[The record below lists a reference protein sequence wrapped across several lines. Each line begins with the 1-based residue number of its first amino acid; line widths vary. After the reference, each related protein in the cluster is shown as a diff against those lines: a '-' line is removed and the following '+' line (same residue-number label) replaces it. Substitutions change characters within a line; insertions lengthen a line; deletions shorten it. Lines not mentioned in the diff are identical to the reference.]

1 MEKNTAIS
9 DLSCTRLCLEE
20 LTVTTSRRNYRVSMS
35 SSDSRSFFFSPRK
48 KKKLT
53 PSRLTANYSLTAFS
67 MAADAHRSMLSGMF
81 SFMKK
86 TSRVRHNP
94 ESEGIYL
101 SDLNADELD
110 PEVAA
115 LYFPSSHRGPTVVK
129 GIW

>member
-1 MEKNTAIS
+1 
-9 DLSCTRLCLEE
+9 
-20 LTVTTSRRNYRVSMS
+20 
-35 SSDSRSFFFSPRK
+35 
-48 KKKLT
+48 
-53 PSRLTANYSLTAFS
+53 
-67 MAADAHRSMLSGMF
+67 MLGGMF

-115 LYFPSSHRGPTVVK
+115 LYFPSSHRNPGGNATK
-129 GIW
+129 GINFAIALEFQENQILLLTLTQLCLPRHYTTANPIRQSLFFPFLLLLLLLLLFI

>member
-1 MEKNTAIS
+1 
-9 DLSCTRLCLEE
+9 
-20 LTVTTSRRNYRVSMS
+20 
-35 SSDSRSFFFSPRK
+35 
-48 KKKLT
+48 
-53 PSRLTANYSLTAFS
+53 
-67 MAADAHRSMLSGMF
+67 MLSGMF

-129 GIW
+129 GIAHVLLSRFLCLFLLFLSQAYFVFSFSRF

>member
-1 MEKNTAIS
+1 MVAEAQ
-9 DLSCTRLCLEE
+9 
-20 LTVTTSRRNYRVSMS
+20 
-35 SSDSRSFFFSPRK
+35 
-48 KKKLT
+48 
-53 PSRLTANYSLTAFS
+53 
-67 MAADAHRSMLSGMF
+67 RSMLSGMF

-115 LYFPSSHRGPTVVK
+115 LYFPSSHRGTTVAK
-129 GIW
+129 GIPFIAYTLHYYVLLSFFYCLFIIFFFYFNYIHRNSLHNLLTCGDS

>member
-1 MEKNTAIS
+1 
-9 DLSCTRLCLEE
+9 
-20 LTVTTSRRNYRVSMS
+20 
-35 SSDSRSFFFSPRK
+35 
-48 KKKLT
+48 
-53 PSRLTANYSLTAFS
+53 
-67 MAADAHRSMLSGMF
+67 MAEDAQRSMLSGMF

-115 LYFPSSHRGPTVVK
+115 LYFPSSHRNSTVIK
-129 GIW
+129 GILVNSLLLWHVKLNACN

>member
-1 MEKNTAIS
+1 
-9 DLSCTRLCLEE
+9 
-20 LTVTTSRRNYRVSMS
+20 
-35 SSDSRSFFFSPRK
+35 
-48 KKKLT
+48 
-53 PSRLTANYSLTAFS
+53 
-67 MAADAHRSMLSGMF
+67 MAAEAHRSMLSGMF

-115 LYFPSSHRGPTVVK
+115 LYFPTSHRGPIAK
-129 GIW
+129 GKNLLPPVPPPLSIAETESLGMLHAHTLLTLFMFFSLE

>member
-1 MEKNTAIS
+1 MTE
-9 DLSCTRLCLEE
+9 
-20 LTVTTSRRNYRVSMS
+20 
-35 SSDSRSFFFSPRK
+35 
-48 KKKLT
+48 
-53 PSRLTANYSLTAFS
+53 
-67 MAADAHRSMLSGMF
+67 DAQRSMLSGMF

-129 GIW
+129 GIQRIRFCFCTLNACNRD

>member
-1 MEKNTAIS
+1 
-9 DLSCTRLCLEE
+9 
-20 LTVTTSRRNYRVSMS
+20 
-35 SSDSRSFFFSPRK
+35 
-48 KKKLT
+48 
-53 PSRLTANYSLTAFS
+53 
-67 MAADAHRSMLSGMF
+67 MLGGMF

-115 LYFPSSHRGPTVVK
+115 LYFPSSHRGPGGNVAK
-129 GIW
+129 GISFPHRFERAFFFSSYLSAKPLRHHSQGLCIVLLIIIYLSERASATMS

>member
-1 MEKNTAIS
+1 
-9 DLSCTRLCLEE
+9 
-20 LTVTTSRRNYRVSMS
+20 
-35 SSDSRSFFFSPRK
+35 
-48 KKKLT
+48 
-53 PSRLTANYSLTAFS
+53 
-67 MAADAHRSMLSGMF
+67 MAAEAHRSMLSGMF

-115 LYFPSSHRGPTVVK
+115 LYFPSSHRGPIAK
-129 GIW
+129 GNERHLLSPLSLIYKKKSQED

>member
-1 MEKNTAIS
+1 
-9 DLSCTRLCLEE
+9 
-20 LTVTTSRRNYRVSMS
+20 
-35 SSDSRSFFFSPRK
+35 
-48 KKKLT
+48 
-53 PSRLTANYSLTAFS
+53 
-67 MAADAHRSMLSGMF
+67 MAEDAQRSMLSGMF

-115 LYFPSSHRGPTVVK
+115 LYFPSSHRGSTVVK
-129 GIW
+129 GILVNLLLLWHIKCMQSKLMRQ

>member
-1 MEKNTAIS
+1 
-9 DLSCTRLCLEE
+9 
-20 LTVTTSRRNYRVSMS
+20 
-35 SSDSRSFFFSPRK
+35 
-48 KKKLT
+48 
-53 PSRLTANYSLTAFS
+53 
-67 MAADAHRSMLSGMF
+67 MLGGMF

-115 LYFPSSHRGPTVVK
+115 LYFPSSYRGPGTNVAK
-129 GIW
+129 GTF

>member
-1 MEKNTAIS
+1 
-9 DLSCTRLCLEE
+9 
-20 LTVTTSRRNYRVSMS
+20 
-35 SSDSRSFFFSPRK
+35 
-48 KKKLT
+48 
-53 PSRLTANYSLTAFS
+53 
-67 MAADAHRSMLSGMF
+67 MLGGMF

-115 LYFPSSHRGPTVVK
+115 LYFPSSHRGTGGNVTK
-129 GIW
+129 GIDFAIAFHA

>member
-1 MEKNTAIS
+1 M
-9 DLSCTRLCLEE
+9 
-20 LTVTTSRRNYRVSMS
+20 
-35 SSDSRSFFFSPRK
+35 
-48 KKKLT
+48 
-53 PSRLTANYSLTAFS
+53 LTAFL
-67 MAADAHRSMLSGMF
+67 MAEDAQRSMLSGMF

-115 LYFPSSHRGPTVVK
+115 LYFPSSHRGSTVVK
-129 GIW
+129 GILVNSLFALALHVLHIKYMQKLTRQ